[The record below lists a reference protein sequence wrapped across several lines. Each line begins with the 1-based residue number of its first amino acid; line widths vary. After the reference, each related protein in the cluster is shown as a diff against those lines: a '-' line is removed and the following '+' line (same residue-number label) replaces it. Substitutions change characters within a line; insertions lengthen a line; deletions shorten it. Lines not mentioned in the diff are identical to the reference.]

1 MSTAMSS
8 LFPPMKSKMIKR
20 QKATPNKDIQTSLAT
35 SVMAG
40 RPKAISTIKLNRPD
54 ALASSPVKKL

>member
-1 MSTAMSS
+1 
-8 LFPPMKSKMIKR
+8 MKSKMIKR